1 MKRLMRT
8 ISDDWIEEEE
18 PQEEQPQG
26 VNKEPL
32 VEQQREHQE
41 HRADK
46 QQGDL
51 EEPRELRKPGELKK
65 RKLKQAGVHLLVVHS
80 KHTVSNIH
88 TLFFTRSDILHFDF
102 VC

>member
-65 RKLKQAGVHLLVVHS
+65 RKLKQAGVHLLVVS
-80 KHTVSNIH
+80 IQCLIYIH
-88 TLFFTRSDILHFDF
+88 CFFTGSDILHFDF